1 MYTMHGFNWVDGT
14 RTEGVGFV
22 RALRTLLTSNLPV
35 ILPDLS
41 RLIRVQ
47 FDELRETHPVHKGKN
62 IHAAPLMESLLTC
75 AAVVRGDR
83 PPSLA
88 RLSHDC

>member
-22 RALRTLLTSNLPV
+22 RPLRTLLTSNLPV

-41 RLIRVQ
+41 RLIRVK
-47 FDELRETHPVHKGKN
+47 FDDLRETHPVHQDKN
-62 IHAAPLMESLLTC
+62 IHAAPLLWNLC
-75 AAVVRGDR
+75 
-83 PPSLA
+83 
-88 RLSHDC
+88 